1 MDLFII
7 NTQIVLPNLPGHRF
21 HVCSGQLALGVLHQ
35 VHQVAGPAAEVNVG
49 LGIVVVIGNVDCTEH
64 MGELCALPIGKRK
77 PADTAESLSRC
88 SVCLIL
94 LCHIRGKRSV
104 LRTGQDRPTV
114 GVVFLNACADVI
126 DYETYS
132 IITGFRCVSI
142 SVTFQHFQADKKV
155 LIRCY
160 GCGLRRIRQNGRF
173 LTCLSIDGFRTRFLC
188 PRSQCCHRHH
198 SQEHRDNQEHGNPSS
213 QFPFSH
219 GKSSHLL

>member
-77 PADTAESLSRC
+77 PADTAECLSRC

-114 GVVFLNACADVI
+114 GVVFFNPGPYVVYHKADGIFPRRRSIAVCISLKDLQTGKKFLIACHGSDLHCVVGVYRGADFRV
-126 DYETYS
+126 YRGQYS
-132 IITGFRCVSI
+132 LV
-142 SVTFQHFQADKKV
+142 
-155 LIRCY
+155 
-160 GCGLRRIRQNGRF
+160 
-173 LTCLSIDGFRTRFLC
+173 
-188 PRSQCCHRHH
+188 
-198 SQEHRDNQEHGNPSS
+198 S
-213 QFPFSH
+213 QF
-219 GKSSHLL
+219 LL